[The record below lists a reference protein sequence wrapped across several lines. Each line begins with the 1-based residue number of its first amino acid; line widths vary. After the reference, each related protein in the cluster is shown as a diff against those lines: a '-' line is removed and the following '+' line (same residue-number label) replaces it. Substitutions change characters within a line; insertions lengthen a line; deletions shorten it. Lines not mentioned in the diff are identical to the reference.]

1 MNKKN
6 IKVIGDIMVD
16 KWIYGKYEKKSAE
29 GKLKVFEE
37 IKKEISLGGV
47 GFLCSNLSKLNVK
60 FKLYCGI
67 SKDFYG
73 KKISELLKK
82 KKILFNHVNELK
94 KTTVKKRLFF
104 KNEQIFRSDN
114 ENIGINKNI
123 GSRLLKNLK
132 KRDIVVIS
140 DYKKGSIFRNLHKKI
155 IEKECITFVD
165 PKNEPQFYKN
175 AFLVKPNLPQFI
187 KWCGQFDSRKAFQ
200 LLKKMGWT
208 WLVISNSGS
217 GVYIFNKH
225 GKKRFYKVKLV
236 KKPNVIG
243 AGDIFF
249 AGLIYFYLK
258 KFDIFTAAE
267 FASYAATK
275 CVQKNNIREININ
288 DFKKDLIFTNGV
300 FDILH
305 KGHLD
310 LLKFAKKNSKK
321 LIVGINSDKSVKLNK
336 GNSRPFNSLNKR
348 VQNLKKTNLIDEI
361 IVFNEKTPLKLIK
374 KLKPDLIIKGSDY
387 KYVNIIGTSISNA
400 IIFKKKNN
408 LSSTEI
414 LNKIRNKI

>member
-16 KWIYGKYEKKSAE
+16 KWVYGKYEKKSAE

-47 GFLCSNLSKLNVK
+47 GYLCSNLSKLNVK

-132 KRDIVVIS
+132 RRDIVVIS

-200 LLKKMGWT
+200 LL
-208 WLVISNSGS
+208 
-217 GVYIFNKH
+217 
-225 GKKRFYKVKLV
+225 

-361 IVFNEKTPLKLIK
+361 IVFNEKTPLRLIK